1 MAKVDRAWPSWRR
14 PGLGAQTSLIL
25 AAGLLILL
33 GLLAMLGT
41 DLVQERDRADQQV
54 QARQIKID
62 SLQLTIAMVNQ
73 ETGLRGYSY
82 TAETV
87 FLEPYS
93 AGQAAAGLALQR
105 LQAEALDGA
114 YAAAVADVAQRVA
127 DWTAWAEA
135 RKASVDRGGHMVDVV
150 AETDGKARFDRFRAA
165 DDRLAAVASAR
176 LDSVTSAA
184 NASRD
189 RLWLALLV
197 GGPPVVLSLLALAAL
212 LTFSTLRPLRRL
224 AAVAARLAL
233 GEPAIVADTERRDE
247 VGSLAR
253 ALERWQGAEKDKR
266 DRDLL
271 IRELSTPAL
280 PLKPGLLLLP
290 IIGALDSDR
299 AQGLTEKILAA
310 IEKYR
315 ARVVVID
322 VTGVLAID
330 STVANH
336 LLRTME
342 SCRLMGAA
350 VVLTGISP
358 ENAHTLVRIGM
369 DLSGLTTA
377 GDLRDGIQVA
387 DRLLGSSAG
396 STAPVNGRRPQTSS
410 PRLPGV
416 A

>member
-1 MAKVDRAWPSWRR
+1 MAEVDHAWPGWHR
-14 PGLGAQTSLIL
+14 PGLGAQTRLIL
-25 AAGLLILL
+25 PAGLLILV
-33 GLLAMLGT
+33 GLLTMLGAE
-41 DLVQERDRADQQV
+41 LVQERDRADQQV
-54 QARQIKID
+54 QARQVKID
-62 SLQLTIAMVNQ
+62 SLELTIAMVNQ
-73 ETGLRGYSY
+73 ETGLRGYAY

-87 FLEPYS
+87 FLEPYT

-105 LQAEALDGA
+105 LEAEALDGA
-114 YAAAVADVAQRVA
+114 YAAAVADVALRVG

-135 RKASVDRGGHMVDVV
+135 RRAAVDRGGRAVDVV
-150 AETDGKARFDRFRAA
+150 AETDGKARFDRLRAA

-184 NASRD
+184 NASRE

-197 GGPPVVLSLLALAAL
+197 GGPPVVLSLLALGAL

-224 AAVAARLAL
+224 AAVADGLAQ
-233 GEPAIVADTERRDE
+233 GQPGVVPDTDRTDE

-266 DRDLL
+266 ERELL

-299 AQGLTEKILAA
+299 AQGLTEQILAA
-310 IEKYR
+310 IGRHR

-330 STVANH
+330 SAVANH

-342 SCRLMGAA
+342 SCRLMGAT
-350 VVLTGISP
+350 VVLTGISA

-369 DLSGLTTA
+369 DLSGLMTA
-377 GDLRDGIQVA
+377 GDLRGGIQEA
-387 DRLLGSSAG
+387 DRLLGSPAG
-396 STAPVNGRRPQTSS
+396 RPATVNGRRPQT
-410 PRLPGV
+410 
-416 A
+416 